1 MGRPIVGA
9 ADIGALKEVHTTDV
23 VGQQATDGDHR
34 CPAPGA
40 EHEVRGMLGDGVVRA
55 AATALHLLEH
65 KYRRITGGGGPEVV
79 SSLPAG
85 PMQLAGDS

>member
-1 MGRPIVGA
+1 MWVSKRRTVT
-9 ADIGALKEVHTTDV
+9 IGA
-23 VGQQATDGDHR
+23 
-34 CPAPGA
+34 PPPGT
-40 EHEVRGMLGDGVVRA
+40 EHEVRDMLGDGVVRA

-85 PMQLAGDS
+85 PMQLAGDRLRVPD